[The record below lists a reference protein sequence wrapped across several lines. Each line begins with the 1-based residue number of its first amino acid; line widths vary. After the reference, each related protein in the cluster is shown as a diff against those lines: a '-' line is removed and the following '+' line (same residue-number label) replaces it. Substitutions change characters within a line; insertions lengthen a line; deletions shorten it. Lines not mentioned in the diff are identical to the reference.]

1 MQPNRVVRSF
11 DVVEMPAT
19 NINGPILI
27 RNSLREL
34 ERSSFSLATSHRMT
48 QRNSIETSKKK
59 KVKKKNGRTTISLYV
74 SIRSS
79 LSYCGPIKWSNSVE
93 WTVSRFL
100 IFRFQQNQTQV
111 IRILP
116 RRSNAPTT
124 CTFND
129 LWRRSPAQKYNKLK
143 GTKMKPPAN

>member
-1 MQPNRVVRSF
+1 MQPNRVVRLF

-19 NINGPILI
+19 NINGPILM

-59 KVKKKNGRTTISLYV
+59 KVKKKKLRRNYNFTIYV

-79 LSYCGPIKWSNSVE
+79 LSYCGPIK
-93 WTVSRFL
+93 
-100 IFRFQQNQTQV
+100 
-111 IRILP
+111 
-116 RRSNAPTT
+116 
-124 CTFND
+124 
-129 LWRRSPAQKYNKLK
+129 
-143 GTKMKPPAN
+143 